1 MALEPHALLMD
12 LAELAQREHLEA
24 AAVSEDV
31 AVPVAEIMKP
41 VKCLQ
46 DLHTRTQVQMICV
59 AQYDLRFYVILKF
72 RHLDSLNRTHRADRH
87 EDGCLNHT
95 MAGNDLSGSGMTCA
109 VCVLQFKNQSFQYRI
124 IFLVEE

>member
-1 MALEPHALLMD
+1 VQSTGFFQHFKA
-12 LAELAQREHLEA
+12 
-24 AAVSEDV
+24 
-31 AVPVAEIMKP
+31 
-41 VKCLQ
+41 
-46 DLHTRTQVQMICV
+46 RTQVQMICV
-59 AQYDLRFYVILKF
+59 AQYDLRFYVIFKF

-109 VCVLQFKNQSFQYRI
+109 VCVLQLKNQSFQYRI